1 MEEFA
6 GAGDGPTVVLVSGS
20 LMPAL
25 LWAPVQQQLAQFA
38 RVVSYDRAGCG
49 FSEPAGRDR
58 SGERVVEE
66 LDTLLEEWRGQ
77 MGTGH
82 RRVDAL
88 SRRLLVLLSLFGLP
102 RRSMQGNPGL
112 LTGDEGAW
120 IDQFT
125 PAERA
130 GLGGTLYTP
139 KQTLAALREWV
150 SIGDLEEAVRQAGRL
165 GDLPLVVLSRTRP
178 HLDDWGYSAETKARI
193 WALT

>member
-66 LDTLLEEWRGQ
+66 LDTLLEEWRG
-77 MGTGH
+77 
-82 RRVDAL
+82 RSS
-88 SRRLLVLLSLFGLP
+88 SRGC
-102 RRSMQGNPGL
+102 
-112 LTGDEGAW
+112 
-120 IDQFT
+120 
-125 PAERA
+125 AES
-130 GLGGTLYTP
+130 
-139 KQTLAALREWV
+139 AALGATEPIWPSPALYARK
-150 SIGDLEEAVRQAGRL
+150 
-165 GDLPLVVLSRTRP
+165 PRP
-178 HLDDWGYSAETKARI
+178 TDRG
-193 WALT
+193 